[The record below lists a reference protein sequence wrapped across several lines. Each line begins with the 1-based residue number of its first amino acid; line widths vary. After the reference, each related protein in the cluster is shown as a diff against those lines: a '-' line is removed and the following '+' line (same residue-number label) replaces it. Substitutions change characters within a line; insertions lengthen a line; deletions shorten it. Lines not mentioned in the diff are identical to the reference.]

1 VISEGFT
8 NAAMQH
14 GTETEPYARHEYEL
28 RNNTMI
34 DEVDFVNHP
43 TIKMAGAS
51 PDGLVSEVG
60 LLEIKCPDSKT
71 HFNYLLAGV
80 VPEKYKPQMAW
91 QMACTGAQWCDF
103 VSYDPRVPE
112 GLQYFQIR
120 YERDNEY
127 IEMLEKE
134 VTAFLSEVETRYN
147 ELNNKMEYRKAA

>member
-1 VISEGFT
+1 
-8 NAAMQH
+8 
-14 GTETEPYARHEYEL
+14 
-28 RNNTMI
+28 
-34 DEVDFVNHP
+34 
-43 TIKMAGAS
+43 
-51 PDGLVSEVG
+51 
-60 LLEIKCPDSKT
+60 
-71 HFNYLLAGV
+71 

-134 VTAFLSEVETRYN
+134 VTAFLIEVETRYN